1 MLLSIQQSC
10 NRWGVRWR
18 WNRLVA
24 LALVTSVLGVGG
36 VSAVE
41 AQSKDGKPA
50 DPVPAET
57 PTQVPGE
64 NSAAEKP
71 KEVERER
78 DELKKRNAD
87 LELRLKQLQAA
98 VDDQVHQALG
108 ETGTA
113 RTLTFPSSGAMS
125 ARQPVGPFIS
135 RFRPMFPPFNG
146 MPDTVELAIAFSDA
160 LGEKETARPALEAAK
175 QKVNSGHGATSFDV
189 ETASAQFA
197 GAERKVRLLRNMI
210 TTSRDVAADEAERIR
225 RLGAVRA
232 VSTAEVRNAE
242 ARLKMLDDILASD
255 PDAVAKSSK
264 VPPPPEPK

>member
-10 NRWGVRWR
+10 NRRGLRWR

-24 LALVTSVLGVGG
+24 LGLVTAVLGTGAVSTVG
-36 VSAVE
+36 
-41 AQSKDGKPA
+41 AQSKDEKPA
-50 DPVPAET
+50 DRVPAES
-57 PTQVPGE
+57 PSQASSE
-64 NSAAEKP
+64 KSAVEKL

-108 ETGTA
+108 ETVPPHA
-113 RTLTFPSSGAMS
+113 FAFPPSGAMS
-125 ARQPVGPFIS
+125 TRQPVGPFIS

-175 QKVNSGHGATSFDV
+175 QKVNLGHGATSFDV

-197 GAERKVRLLRNMI
+197 RAERKVRLLRSMV

-225 RLGAVRA
+225 RLGAVHA
-232 VSTAEVRNAE
+232 VALAEVRNAE
-242 ARLKMLDDILASD
+242 ARLKMLDEILASD